1 MDNCEILIWFG
12 WAVLLLTG
20 ATVVVPYW
28 RGKAELVSAWN
39 FLLLGVAIF
48 AGIGSFEAAINPLRF
63 PGVEWFNPTKAEVNW
78 FMAAWSVFLAA
89 LYAAYYWDPV
99 SRWLARRCLV
109 KWPPIT
115 LPVIFYV
122 MIVCMALSLTIFS
135 STLLNMPF
143 LGRVFVN
150 VSHKAFIFGCLF
162 SFVLWYRNPRNLLWF
177 SVFVVVFLIMCLL
190 AMYASAGRRLL
201 LSVFM
206 VPLCVIYYY
215 HARHWRPTWSMA
227 AIVLGLLAL
236 FVVNLM
242 YHSIRRFHQGR
253 EQTERSVANI
263 INQVKNIGERR
274 WFEYFA
280 NEKLFNLSQQTAHY
294 GMLTDRLVRNRN
306 IEPRFLN
313 TFVFMIAYPIP
324 RAIWPE
330 KPQSLGITIVKD
342 SGVVR
347 VTTTNWGCGVTG
359 HAAYEGG
366 LLAAILYA
374 YMAAFGVRFLDDLL
388 RSQPTNPFLI
398 GILAA
403 GAMHILAW
411 PRGDMLNMTVETAE
425 AFFFAAALG
434 IGGRFLFGTQRLGPV
449 MQWRGAPFPLPTRAP
464 AP

>member
-1 MDNCEILIWFG
+1 MWFG
-12 WAVLLLTG
+12 SAVLLLTG
-20 ATVVVPYW
+20 ATIVVPYW

-48 AGIGSFEAAINPLRF
+48 AGIGCYEAAINPLRF

-78 FMAAWSVFLAA
+78 FMMAWTVFLVA
-89 LYAAYYWDPV
+89 LYASYYWDPI
-99 SRWLARRCLV
+99 SRWSARRFLV
-109 KWPPIT
+109 KWPP
-115 LPVIFYV
+115 LSMPVFFYV

-135 STLLNMPF
+135 PTLLSMPF
-143 LGRVFVN
+143 FGRLFIN

-177 SVFVVVFLIMCLL
+177 SIFVVVFLVMCLL
-190 AMYASAGRRLL
+190 SMYAAVGRRLL
-201 LSVFM
+201 LSVFL

-227 AIVLGLLAL
+227 AIALGLLAV
-236 FVVNLM
+236 FIVNLM
-242 YHSIRRFHQGR
+242 YNSIRHFHHARGQ
-253 EQTERSVANI
+253 EVERSVANI
-263 INQVKNIGERR
+263 IEQVKGVGGQG
-274 WFEYFA
+274 WLEYFA
-280 NEKLFNLSQQTAHY
+280 NEKLFNLSQQVAHY
-294 GMLTDRLVRNRN
+294 SMLTDRMVRISD
-306 IEPRFLN
+306 IEPRLLN
-313 TFVFMIAYPIP
+313 TFVFIIAYPIP

-330 KPQSLGITIVKD
+330 KPQSLGNTIVKD
-342 SGVVR
+342 SGIVR
-347 VTTTNWGCGVTG
+347 VTTTNWGCGVPG

-374 YMAAFGVRFLDDLL
+374 YMAGFGVRFLDDLL
-388 RSQPTNPFLI
+388 RSQPTNPFLL

-411 PRGDMLNMTVETAE
+411 PRGDLLNMTVETAE

-434 IGGRFLFGTQRLGPV
+434 IGGRLLFGTQRLGPV